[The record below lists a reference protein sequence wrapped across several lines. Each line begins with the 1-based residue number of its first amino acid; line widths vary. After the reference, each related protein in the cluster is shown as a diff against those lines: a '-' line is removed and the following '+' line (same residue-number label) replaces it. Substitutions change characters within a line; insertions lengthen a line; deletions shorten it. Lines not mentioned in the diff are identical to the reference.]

1 MFKRKHKAISDETNV
16 ERIEHKSKK
25 NITLGAIFGYV
36 AILVSIASGLI
47 LTPWI
52 IDTIGERSYG
62 LYGLA
67 TSVIALFLLDFGLT
81 TTTNTYLAKLRAAG
95 DKAGVQ
101 RFLAAIFKIYLT
113 LDVIFVIVIAGLY
126 FVSPYLYQN
135 SYSQEETKTL
145 QYLILIVGGYSLV
158 SFPSTCFTGVI
169 STYEKFGMNKFIDL
183 IQKLVYLGLTIVAIK
198 LNWGVIGITAVNVSS
213 GLLAVI
219 LRFVYMRLYL
229 NVKLDLR
236 LRISKEEMKSVFVFS
251 AWSLIFS
258 ICSRLVF
265 NVTPSILGIVSTAK
279 EVAIFTVV
287 ITIEGYIY
295 TFGAMTSSFFL
306 AKVARSDS
314 TGTDEEKREHLQA
327 LAQKIGK
334 LQFFVISLIFFGFV
348 CCGQEFI
355 TFWMN
360 GNESYQSVYWCIFA
374 LCAYDIFYIPQ
385 VAFDSA
391 MYTHGFIKP
400 LAINSIVKA
409 AINLGLSFWLS
420 HLYGAI
426 GAAIAIMVAR
436 WVELFLNNYAY
447 KRYLKISLLR
457 FFKHIYLRGFI
468 TLIISAGIGLVL
480 HYFLPLKP
488 FNGDIRIKFLIIG
501 VTFVIVYLLC
511 SLFITFTKEERHYY
525 LGVLFELLHIKKK
538 APKQVEAK
546 PSETEETSNA
556 EEVVEEKDG
565 EKQA

>member
-1 MFKRKHKAISDETNV
+1 MFKRKHRAISDETNV

-25 NITLGAIFGYV
+25 NITLGAIFGYL

-52 IDTIGERSYG
+52 IDTIGKHAYG

-67 TSVIALFLLDFGLT
+67 TSIIALFLLDFGLT

-95 DKAGVQ
+95 DKEGVQ

-113 LDVIFVIVIAGLY
+113 LDVLFIVVIAGLF

-135 SYSQEETKTL
+135 TYTPDETRTL

-158 SFPSTCFTGVI
+158 SFPSACFTGVI
-169 STYEKFGMNKFIDL
+169 STYEKFSINKLIDL

-198 LNWGVIGITAVNVSS
+198 MNWGVIGITSVNVAS

-219 LRFVYMRLYL
+219 IRFAYMRLYL

-236 LRISKEEMKSVFVFS
+236 KKITKDEMKSVFVFS
-251 AWSLIFS
+251 AWSLVFA

-265 NVTPSILGIVSTAK
+265 NVTPSILGIVSNAN
-279 EVAIFTVV
+279 EVAMFTIVT
-287 ITIEGYIY
+287 TIEGYIY

-306 AKVARSDS
+306 AKVARSES
-314 TGTDEEKREHLQA
+314 TGSEEEKREHLQA

-360 GNESYQSVYWCIFA
+360 DTTQTYDSVYWCIFA
-374 LCAYDIFYIPQ
+374 LCAYDIFYIPEI
-385 VAFDSA
+385 VFDSA
-391 MYTHGFIKP
+391 MYTHGYIKP
-400 LAINSIVKA
+400 LAINAIVKA
-409 AINLGLSFWLS
+409 SINLGLSFWLS
-420 HLYGAI
+420 HIYGAI
-426 GAAIAIMVAR
+426 GASVAIMIAR
-436 WVELFLNNYAY
+436 WIELFLNNYVY
-447 KRYLKISLLR
+447 KKYLKISLSK
-457 FFKHIYLRGFI
+457 FFKHIYIRGFI
-468 TLIISAGIGLVL
+468 TLIISVGIGLTL
-480 HYFLPLKP
+480 HYLLPLKP
-488 FNGDIRIKFLIIG
+488 FNGDVRIKFLIIG
-501 VTFVIVYLLC
+501 FAFVISYLIC
-511 SLFITFTKEERHYY
+511 SLFITFTKEERKYY

-538 APKQVEAK
+538 APKQVEEST
-546 PSETEETSNA
+546 SEEAAPEEEKVEETN
-556 EEVVEEKDG
+556 DG
-565 EKQA
+565 EQEA